1 MENTAMTL
9 SKVIYVQG
17 MMSLIQS
24 GMGYDQISAV
34 VTVCKLY
41 AHWSVKIASLSIY
54 NFVSVH
60 YIDSA
65 FIYLFNF
72 LFNSAVTNHFIG

>member
-1 MENTAMTL
+1 MNVHGRKTARVENTAMTL

-34 VTVCKLY
+34 VTVCKL
-41 AHWSVKIASLSIY
+41 
-54 NFVSVH
+54 
-60 YIDSA
+60 
-65 FIYLFNF
+65 
-72 LFNSAVTNHFIG
+72 